1 MKKSSKARVL
11 FWSLTSLVFLVAG
24 LLATQPATVS
34 AQAKGKEKNLFPANT
49 EVVIGKAALPDPL
62 RPYDSM
68 IDPKFIEISPLKET
82 SGCTQLEVWQP
93 VVVEPEQW
101 VAIIGVVPMGTSEV
115 GILAVNPNV
124 NCVRPGHPMRVVHIR
139 SESGI
144 SVEEGWFFPT
154 SIHGRR
160 TENQEVIDLEN
171 QLLLT
176 AKMPLDAKDVVF
188 VTGRVISSLRKPW
201 APRMSG
207 TRFIDRKQMEAAIKD
222 GTTIVDIRSRA
233 SFEKFRIKGSINVP
247 YTTGPRMQFHE
258 DYKDYSKSGDAFDVR
273 KVPADKEKP
282 VIITGAFDIPALYR
296 AAVVLRGEGWK
307 NIFIFWEGIEDFTGM
322 IWSPPVTSE
331 LIRVVAAHEVAKM
344 MADKTLN
351 PVIVDVRRPVQF
363 SVAHIPGAY
372 PLEFYERLDI
382 RLRLPGLNGEMLL
395 DYGEYA
401 TVPEGLSTATPIIF
415 VGSDESHWAPYKAAL
430 IARSYG
436 FANVMWYRGGMAEWG
451 RLRLANSRLFR
462 VNRAPF
468 PLPKDFKGGVGR

>member
-1 MKKSSKARVL
+1 MKKSSKARIL

-93 VVVEPEQW
+93 VVVEPKQW

-154 SIHGRR
+154 AIHGRR

-171 QLLLT
+171 QLLLA
-176 AKMPLDAKDVVF
+176 AKMVPDTKDVVF
-188 VTGRVISSLRKPW
+188 VTGRVISSLRRPW

-207 TRFIDRKQMEAAIKD
+207 VRFIDRKQMEAAIND
-222 GTTIVDIRSRA
+222 GTTIVDIRPRA
-233 SFEKFRIKGSINVP
+233 SFEKFRIKGSISVP
-247 YTTGPRMQFHE
+247 YSTGPRMQFHE
-258 DYKDYSKSGDAFDVR
+258 DYKDYPKSGDAFDVR
-273 KVPADKEKP
+273 KVPVDKEKP
-282 VIITGAFDIPALYR
+282 VIITGEFNVPALYR

-307 NIFIFWEGIEDFTGM
+307 NIFIFWEGIEYFTGM
-322 IWSPPVTSE
+322 IWSPPVTSD
-331 LIRVVAAHEVAKM
+331 LIRVVAADEVAKM
-344 MADKTLN
+344 MNDKTLN
-351 PVIVDVRRPVQF
+351 PVIIDVREASEF
-363 SVAHIPGAY
+363 AMGHIPGAVSM
-372 PLEFYERLDI
+372 PFYERDDL
-382 RLRLPGLNGEMLL
+382 RLRLPGLNGEMLF
-395 DYGEYA
+395 DYGEY
-401 TVPEGLSTATPIIF
+401 TTIPEGTNPAAPVIF
-415 VGSDESHWAPYKAAL
+415 VGPHEHNWAAYKSGL
-430 IARSYG
+430 IARHYG
-436 FANVMWYRGGMAEWG
+436 FTNVMWYRGGMAEWA
-451 RLRLANSRLFR
+451 RLTFANSRVFR
-462 VNRAPF
+462 VSRAP
-468 PLPKDFKGGVGR
+468 LPALQDSKGGVGR